1 MTDWLKVD
9 TTHVLLV
16 TKEDFE
22 ALLRAID
29 NPPEPNEKLKQLMS
43 TIGDKPRGA
52 LGPKTDQ
59 R

>member
-1 MTDWLKVD
+1 MNRWLEAD
-9 TTHVLLV
+9 TTHLLPES
-16 TKEDFE
+16 KEDFE

-43 TIGDKPRGA
+43 TIGDKPGVDHSDHRN
-52 LGPKTDQ
+52 